1 MKNVR
6 QAIMD
11 DNLLEFRQAFFEEYG
26 FNKANAKVSKIR
38 GKTSSSSIF

>member
-1 MKNVR
+1 MKQVR

-26 FNKANAKVSKIR
+26 FNKQNAKS
-38 GKTSSSSIF
+38 F